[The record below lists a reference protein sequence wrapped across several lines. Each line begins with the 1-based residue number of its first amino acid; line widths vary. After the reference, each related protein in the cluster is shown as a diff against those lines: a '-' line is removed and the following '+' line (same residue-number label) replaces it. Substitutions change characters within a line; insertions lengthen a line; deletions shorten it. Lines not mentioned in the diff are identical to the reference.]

1 VDEVASSTLN
11 FPDWTLRLSALTAWE
26 GTWTLKVASSLVFTL
41 QRLLVPESL
50 FPRCYNPTPRV
61 ASSYSYAMLRFIPL
75 SLLPRF
81 AGWMAG
87 VQRKKRKRK
96 EKVEKRK
103 EWERQRKKRERKKIG
118 ENKKW
123 II

>member
-1 VDEVASSTLN
+1 
-11 FPDWTLRLSALTAWE
+11 
-26 GTWTLKVASSLVFTL
+26 
-41 QRLLVPESL
+41 
-50 FPRCYNPTPRV
+50 
-61 ASSYSYAMLRFIPL
+61 MLRFIPL

-81 AGWMAG
+81 AGWGAE
-87 VQRKKRKRK
+87 KKRKRK

>member
-11 FPDWTLRLSALTAWE
+11 FPDWTLRLSALAAWE

-61 ASSYSYAMLRFIPL
+61 ASSYSYAMLLFIPL
-75 SLLPRF
+75 RLASLLRWLAVP
-81 AGWMAG
+81 G
-87 VQRKKRKRK
+87 VQRKKGRG
-96 EKVEKRK
+96 
-103 EWERQRKKRERKKIG
+103 KKK
-118 ENKKW
+118 
-123 II
+123 